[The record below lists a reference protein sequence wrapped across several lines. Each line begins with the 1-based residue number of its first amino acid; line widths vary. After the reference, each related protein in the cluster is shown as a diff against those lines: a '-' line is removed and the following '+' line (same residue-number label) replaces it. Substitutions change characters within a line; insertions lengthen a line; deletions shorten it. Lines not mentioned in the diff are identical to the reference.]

1 MIDWLVL
8 KIGPIH
14 ESLLGVGVM
23 STVIILLPWG
33 HIVMLVTG
41 KEAELRE
48 VKGVLKVTHWLVA
61 VRDGS

>member
-33 HIVMLVTG
+33 HIVMLVTQ
-41 KEAELRE
+41 
-48 VKGVLKVTHWLVA
+48 
-61 VRDGS
+61 VRKLS